1 MLSPWS
7 LHAALSALAI
17 VFLAG
22 FTAQLLVRRPLAQ
35 LWPTLP
41 LSFFAALLFSI
52 GDLASVL
59 SAQVSP
65 TMHWVGLIVLYTGL
79 LLFAPTWWAFTLRYV
94 ELYAG
99 RPMKNQAALMWTPA
113 VLNGILWLGLVSNPW
128 HGFYLEPDPILGQSH
143 YGPLWY
149 VAAVANYSLIL
160 ASLILQLRLSFSALD
175 RVLRSQSRALALGT
189 AIPLMGSLL
198 FVSFPGVAPFD
209 PTAPGL
215 CISCGIF
222 LFAVYRR
229 SLFVLRSVSLPNV
242 FGSDTDALLLVSEEY
257 RLLYANKA
265 AIDLFGN
272 TLLAPGTS
280 MVETFRSRFPTLTID
295 SEEPAVYGRL
305 ESQQKQEHLFVD
317 DTGGHRWFEAEI
329 TPLTQ
334 RRRRMSAG
342 SCVRLRERTALR
354 EATRSVAAHVAL
366 LEAVDLATGQ
376 GLVVFDRDGTV
387 RYINEAAAEIWD
399 LPRQVIEAP
408 TRALLHEEIS
418 KRVASDA
425 GSKRDLDEFASDID
439 NYVDRE
445 LTRDVATADGRI
457 IEIAVFPINS
467 KTGFAGRVCRMVD
480 ATQKRLETD
489 ALLHTQKLEGLG
501 VLAGGIAHDFNN
513 LLVAMLGNAELA
525 RTELP
530 EDSPALAHLEDVE
543 IAAERAGELTDQLLT
558 YTGKGKFV
566 REELDLSE
574 LVFSVAGLLSVS
586 IPKGV
591 SLDYNL
597 DADLPSVRGGP
608 GQLRQIV
615 MNLVTNAADSI
626 GEGEGKI
633 RLETGIGLPSMAET
647 SGAMM
652 SFGDPVEPSVYLW
665 VADDGGGMDEETLSR
680 IFDPFFTTKFAG
692 RGLGLAATLGII
704 KGHDGYLRVESK
716 VGSGTSFLVSFPVS
730 ENVEGAPATSNGSRV
745 QTLMRQPILIVD
757 DEPHVRAV
765 LERMLKMQGYE
776 VLVAADG
783 IEAIDIYRS
792 HPDPI
797 GLVILD
803 LTMPGLSGEETWT
816 HLRAFDPAVRV
827 LFSSGYSEENAA
839 FRFGEPDSRASF
851 IHKPYRREKL
861 MEMIHEL
868 LAD

>member
-1 MLSPWS
+1 M
-7 LHAALSALAI
+7 
-17 VFLAG
+17 
-22 FTAQLLVRRPLAQ
+22 
-35 LWPTLP
+35 
-41 LSFFAALLFSI
+41 
-52 GDLASVL
+52 
-59 SAQVSP
+59 
-65 TMHWVGLIVLYTGL
+65 
-79 LLFAPTWWAFTLRYV
+79 
-94 ELYAG
+94 
-99 RPMKNQAALMWTPA
+99 
-113 VLNGILWLGLVSNPW
+113 
-128 HGFYLEPDPILGQSH
+128 
-143 YGPLWY
+143 
-149 VAAVANYSLIL
+149 
-160 ASLILQLRLSFSALD
+160 
-175 RVLRSQSRALALGT
+175 
-189 AIPLMGSLL
+189 
-198 FVSFPGVAPFD
+198 
-209 PTAPGL
+209 
-215 CISCGIF
+215 
-222 LFAVYRR
+222 
-229 SLFVLRSVSLPNV
+229 
-242 FGSDTDALLLVSEEY
+242 LVSEEY

-265 AIDLFGN
+265 AIDLFGSM
-272 TLLAPGTS
+272 LLAPGTS
-280 MVETFRSRFPTLTID
+280 MIETFRGRFPTLAID
-295 SEEPAVYGRL
+295 SENPAVHRRL

-317 DTGGHRWFEAEI
+317 DAGGHRWFEAEI

-334 RRRRMSAG
+334 RRRRVSAG

-399 LPRQVIEAP
+399 LPRQVMEAP

-633 RLETGIGLPSMAET
+633 RLETGIGSPSMAET

-652 SFGDPVEPSVYLW
+652 SFGEPVEPSVYLW

-745 QTLMRQPILIVD
+745 QTRMRQPILIVD

-765 LERMLKMQGYE
+765 LERMLKMQGCE

-792 HPDPI
+792 HPEPI

-839 FRFGEPDSRASF
+839 FRFGEPDSRAGF

-861 MEMIHEL
+861 MEMIHDL
-868 LAD
+868 MAD